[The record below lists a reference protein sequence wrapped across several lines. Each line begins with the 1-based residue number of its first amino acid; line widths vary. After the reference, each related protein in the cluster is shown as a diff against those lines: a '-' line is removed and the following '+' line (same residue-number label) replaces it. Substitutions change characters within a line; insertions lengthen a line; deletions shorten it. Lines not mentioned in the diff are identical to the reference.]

1 MSLQDERMRALAAK
15 EQTAYRTHHSA
26 ISAAQKALNG
36 KLRRIEAAR
45 EALAGRDDE
54 DEVLV
59 RNTPGPTVEIF
70 HAATD
75 YCGRVSAQAIRR
87 GKYDRLFISEALD
100 RDLRPCSACASH
112 LVRRRRRPTSGAA

>member
-1 MSLQDERMRALAAK
+1 MLAVVV
-15 EQTAYRTHHSA
+15 QCRTAPRSQLSSGSCA
-26 ISAAQKALNG
+26 PSVGSLNG
-36 KLRRIEAAR
+36 KLRRIETAR
-45 EALAGRDDE
+45 EALAGREDE

-59 RNTPGPTVEIF
+59 RNTPGPIVEIF

-75 YCGRVSAQAIRR
+75 YCGRVSAEAIRR

-100 RDLRPCSACASH
+100 RELRPCSACATH